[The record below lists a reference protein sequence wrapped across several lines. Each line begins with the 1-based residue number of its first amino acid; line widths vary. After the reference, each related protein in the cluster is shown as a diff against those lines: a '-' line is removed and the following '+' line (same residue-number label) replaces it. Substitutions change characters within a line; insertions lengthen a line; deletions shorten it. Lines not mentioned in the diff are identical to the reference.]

1 MRDNLKMLGARGVPF
16 CLYPQKELAMTIQLS
31 DHFTYSRLV
40 RFTLPSIAMMIFTS
54 IYGVVDGIFVSNFAG
69 KTAFAAINLIIPYL
83 MVFGTLGFMVG
94 TGGTALVSMTLGM
107 GDRKKA
113 NEIFSLLTYTALIG
127 GIALTILSMVFMR
140 PAARLL
146 GAEGQ
151 MLEDAVTYGYI
162 VQSVLTAYI
171 LQYAFQ
177 SFCIAAEKPNLALNM
192 TLVSGCTNIVLDA
205 LFVGAFR
212 WGLIGAAVAT
222 ALAQTAG
229 AVIPIVYFAR
239 KNPSLLKLG
248 KCRFDGRA
256 LLRTATNGSSE
267 LMSNLSMSLVSMLYN
282 IQLMAYAGEDGI
294 AAYGVIM
301 YVNFIF
307 IAVFIG
313 LSIGA
318 APIIGF
324 NHGAQNHTELR
335 NVLKKCLTLLLGF
348 ALVLT
353 LAAELLAR
361 PLAGIFVGYD
371 ETLHEL
377 TTRGFRI
384 YILSFL
390 LCGFNI
396 FGSSFFT
403 ALNNGLISALI
414 SFLRTLV
421 FQIGAVLVLP
431 LIFKLDGIWW
441 SVVAAELGSLML
453 TLWFMARYRHRYH
466 YA

>member
-1 MRDNLKMLGARGVPF
+1 
-16 CLYPQKELAMTIQLS
+16 MTIQLS
-31 DHFTYSRLV
+31 DHFTYSRLL

-83 MVFGTLGFMVG
+83 MVFSTLGFMIG
-94 TGGTALVSMTLGM
+94 TGGTALVSMTM
-107 GDRKKA
+107 GTGDSRKA
-113 NEIFSLLTYTALIG
+113 NEIFSLLTYTAIAG
-127 GIALTILSMVFMR
+127 GIALTALSMVFMR
-140 PAARLL
+140 PAAKLL
-146 GAEGQ
+146 GGEGQ

-177 SFCIAAEKPNLALNM
+177 SFCMAAEKPNLALIM
-192 TLVSGCTNIVLDA
+192 TVVSGCANIVLDA
-205 LFVGAFR
+205 LFVGFLR

-222 ALAQTAG
+222 AIAQTIG

-239 KNPSLLKLG
+239 KNSSPLKLG
-248 KCRFDGRA
+248 KCRFDGKS

-282 IQLMAYAGEDGI
+282 IQLMAHAGENGI

-324 NHGAQNHTELR
+324 NHGAQNHAELK

-353 LAAELLAR
+353 VAAELLAK

-371 ETLHEL
+371 RQLHDM

-431 LIFKLDGIWW
+431 LLWELDGIWW
-441 SVVAAELGSLML
+441 SVVAAELGALAL
-453 TLWFMARYRHRYH
+453 TVFFLLKYRKRYH
-466 YA
+466 YG

>member
-1 MRDNLKMLGARGVPF
+1 
-16 CLYPQKELAMTIQLS
+16 
-31 DHFTYSRLV
+31 
-40 RFTLPSIAMMIFTS
+40 
-54 IYGVVDGIFVSNFAG
+54 
-69 KTAFAAINLIIPYL
+69 
-83 MVFGTLGFMVG
+83 
-94 TGGTALVSMTLGM
+94 MTLGM
-107 GDRKKA
+107 GDQKRA
-113 NEIFSLLTYTALIG
+113 NEIFSLLTYAAILG
-127 GIALTILSMVFMR
+127 GIALTVLSMVFMR
-140 PAARLL
+140 PAAKML
-146 GAEGQ
+146 GGEGQ

-177 SFCIAAEKPNLALNM
+177 SFCIAAEKPNLALIM
-192 TLVSGCTNIVLDA
+192 TVASGCTNIVLDA
-205 LFVGAFR
+205 LFVGVFR

-222 ALAQTAG
+222 AIAQTVG

-239 KNPSLLKLG
+239 ENSSRLRLG
-248 KCRFDGRA
+248 RCRYDGKS
-256 LLRTATNGSSE
+256 LLRTAVNGSSE

-282 IQLMAYAGEDGI
+282 VQLMAFAGEDGI

-324 NHGAQNHTELR
+324 NHGAQNHAELR
-335 NVLKKCLTLLLGF
+335 NVLRKCLALLLCF

-353 LAAELLAR
+353 VAAELMSR

-371 ETLHEL
+371 RQLL
-377 TTRGFRI
+377 DMTTRGFRI

-390 LCGFNI
+390 LCGFSI

-431 LIFKLDGIWW
+431 TFWRLDGIWW
-441 SVVAAELGSLML
+441 SVVAAELGSLAL
-453 TLWFMARYRHRYH
+453 TVFFLLKYRKRYH
-466 YA
+466 YG

>member
-1 MRDNLKMLGARGVPF
+1 
-16 CLYPQKELAMTIQLS
+16 MTIQLS
-31 DHFTYSRLV
+31 DHFTYSRLL

-69 KTAFAAINLIIPYL
+69 KTAFAAVNLIMPYV
-83 MVFGTLGFMVG
+83 MVFGTLGFMLG
-94 TGGTALVSMTLGM
+94 TGGTALVSMTMGA

-113 NEIFSLLTYTALIG
+113 NEIFSLLTYTAIVG
-127 GIALTILSMVFMR
+127 GIVLTTLSIAFMR
-140 PAARLL
+140 PAAKLL
-146 GAEGQ
+146 GAQGS
-151 MLEDAVTYGYI
+151 MLEDAVLYGCI
-162 VQSVLTAYI
+162 VQTALPAYI
-171 LQYAFQ
+171 LQFAFQ
-177 SFCIAAEKPNLALNM
+177 SFCVAAEKPNLSLIM
-192 TLVSGCTNIVLDA
+192 TIVSGCTNIVLDA
-205 LFVGAFR
+205 LFVGLFR
-212 WGLIGAAVAT
+212 WGLVGAAVAT
-222 ALAQTAG
+222 AFAQILG
-229 AVIPIVYFAR
+229 AVIPLLYFAR
-239 KNPSLLKLG
+239 ENKSLLKLG
-248 KCRFDGRA
+248 RCSLDVKA
-256 LLRTATNGSSE
+256 LLRTAANGSSE

-282 IQLMAYAGEDGI
+282 LQLMAHAGEDGI

-307 IAVFIG
+307 ISVFIG

-324 NHGAQNHTELR
+324 NHGAENHGELR
-335 NVLKKCLTLLLGF
+335 NVLGKCLALLTVF
-348 ALVLT
+348 AITLT
-353 LAAELLAR
+353 LTAELIAR
-361 PLAGIFVGYD
+361 PLSGIFVGYD
-371 ETLHEL
+371 PALHDL

-390 LCGFNI
+390 LSGFNI

-431 LIFKLDGIWW
+431 LVFELDGIWW
-441 SVVAAELGSLML
+441 SVVAAELGSLAL
-453 TLWFMARYRHRYH
+453 TAGFMMKYRNRYH

>member
-1 MRDNLKMLGARGVPF
+1 
-16 CLYPQKELAMTIQLS
+16 MTIQLS
-31 DHFTYSRLV
+31 DHFTYSRLI
-40 RFTLPSIAMMIFTS
+40 RFILPSIAMMIFTS

-69 KTAFAAINLIIPYL
+69 KTAFAAINLIMPYI
-83 MVFGTLGFMVG
+83 MVFGTLGFMLG
-94 TGGTALVSMTLGM
+94 TGGTALISMTMGA

-113 NEIFSLLTYTALIG
+113 NEIFSLLTYTALLG
-127 GIALTILSMVFMR
+127 GIALTLLSIAFMR

-146 GAEGQ
+146 GGQGQ
-151 MLEDAVTYGYI
+151 MLEDAVLYGCI
-162 VQSVLTAYI
+162 VQSALTAYI
-171 LQYAFQ
+171 LQFAFQ
-177 SFCIAAEKPNLALNM
+177 SFCVAAEKPNLSLVM
-192 TLVSGCTNIVLDA
+192 TIASGCTNIALDA
-205 LFVGAFR
+205 LFVAVFR
-212 WGLIGAAVAT
+212 WGLVGAAVAT
-222 ALAQTAG
+222 GIAQAVG
-229 AVIPIVYFAR
+229 AVIPLVYFAR
-239 KNPSLLKLG
+239 KNKSPLRLG
-248 KCRFDGRA
+248 KCRFDGKS

-282 IQLMAYAGEDGI
+282 LQLMAHAGEDGI

-313 LSIGA
+313 ISIGA

-324 NHGAQNHTELR
+324 NHGAQNHGELK
-335 NVLKKCLTLLLGF
+335 NVLKKCLTLLGGC
-348 ALVLT
+348 ALILAV
-353 LAAELLAR
+353 AAELIAR

-371 ETLHEL
+371 PVLHAM

-421 FQIGAVLVLP
+421 FQIGAVLLLP
-431 LIFKLDGIWW
+431 MLLGLDGIWW
-441 SVVAAELGSLML
+441 SVVAAEVGSLAL
-453 TLWFMARYRHRYH
+453 TAGFMMKYRKRYH
-466 YA
+466 YG

>member
-1 MRDNLKMLGARGVPF
+1 
-16 CLYPQKELAMTIQLS
+16 
-31 DHFTYSRLV
+31 
-40 RFTLPSIAMMIFTS
+40 
-54 IYGVVDGIFVSNFAG
+54 
-69 KTAFAAINLIIPYL
+69 
-83 MVFGTLGFMVG
+83 
-94 TGGTALVSMTLGM
+94 
-107 GDRKKA
+107 
-113 NEIFSLLTYTALIG
+113 
-127 GIALTILSMVFMR
+127 MR

-324 NHGAQNHTELR
+324 NHGAQNHAELR